1 MNAVIKVGGKQY
13 FVKENDE
20 IFVEKQNAN
29 VGDKVVF
36 QQVLML
42 DSKVGNPYLDGVTVE
57 GEVIKNGKQKKIR
70 VFKYKSKDRS
80 NRKTQGHRQ
89 PYTKVEITNIK
100 LPAAKKEATAE
111 AAK

>member
-13 FVKENDE
+13 YVTEGSE
-20 IFVEKQNAN
+20 IFVEKLDVVA
-29 VGDKVVF
+29 GDVVSF
-36 QQVLML
+36 DQVLML
-42 DSKVGNPYLDGVTVE
+42 DSKIGSPYLTNVTVE

-89 PYTKVEITNIK
+89 PYTKIRITKING
-100 LPAAKKEATAE
+100 
-111 AAK
+111 